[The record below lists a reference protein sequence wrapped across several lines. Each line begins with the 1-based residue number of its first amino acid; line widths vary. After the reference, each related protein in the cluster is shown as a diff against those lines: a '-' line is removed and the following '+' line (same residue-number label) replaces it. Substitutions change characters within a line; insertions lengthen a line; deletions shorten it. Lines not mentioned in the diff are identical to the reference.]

1 MDNNKSAK
9 KAVKKTVTK
18 KVTKKTVTKKAAS
31 HEAEPKKAVKKN
43 VEKAEHEIPGTPGM
57 DTRTEYVSSMEVASA
72 TMEAPASR
80 PFSADMS
87 AYWQE
92 QYGDNRIVL
101 MIRDPYWCFAY
112 WDLAPE
118 KQGEII
124 RELEQSGRKTKLLLR
139 VYDVTDVDFDGSN
152 AHRSMDIEISEEA
165 TNWYINVWSSDR
177 SYCVDLGLL
186 FPDGR
191 FVTIVRSNVI
201 TTPRD
206 SVSPII
212 DEEWMVVDETFDQLY
227 HTAGAAEFGR
237 SSEALTKYMLK
248 RVRAE
253 VTSGGLA
260 SMGSAG
266 GRPQPAQPEEFWLVV
281 HTELIVYGATEPD
294 AKVTIQGQ
302 PLRLN
307 NDGTFSVRYA
317 LPDGKQTIPVKAINA
332 TGTQERQ
339 ITPIVEKKTE

>member
-1 MDNNKSAK
+1 MDNKPGK

-18 KVTKKTVTKKAAS
+18 KVVKKTVTKKTVAKDT
-31 HEAEPKKAVKKN
+31 EAKKVKK
-43 VEKAEHEIPGTPGM
+43 VVPRAAAQAAAEGM
-57 DTRTEYVSSMEVASA
+57 GAPQPSTEYASQVEVSSA
-72 TMEAPASR
+72 TMEAPFSR
-80 PFSADMS
+80 PFPDMS

-112 WDLAPE
+112 WDLSEA
-118 KQGEII
+118 KQSEII
-124 RELEQSGRKTKLLLR
+124 REIQQSNHQTRLVLR
-139 VYDVTDVDFDGSN
+139 VYDVTDVEFDGSN
-152 AHRSMDIEISEEA
+152 ANDFMDIEISEDA
-165 TNWYINVWSSDR
+165 TNWYINVKSAAR
-177 SYCVDLGLL
+177 AYCVDLGLRY
-186 FPDGR
+186 PDGR
-191 FVTIVRSNVI
+191 FMTIVRSNVI

-206 SVSPII
+206 SVSPVI

-266 GRPQPAQPEEFWLVV
+266 GRPQPRKPEEFWLVV

-307 NDGTFSVRYA
+307 SDGTFSVRYA
-317 LPDGKQTIPVKAINA
+317 LPDGKQVIPVKAVNA
-332 TGTQERQ
+332 SGSQERQ